1 MTVTVRLA
9 KVSDAPQLV
18 KLFCEDLGYA
28 CTEALVRVQLERAL
42 QTEHERVF
50 VAEYQS
56 RVVGVLHAEDYN
68 VLYFETM
75 KNVLGLAVAGDCR
88 RMGIG
93 TKLLGALE
101 DWARETGVKTIRL
114 NSGMSRAGA
123 HEFYRANGFTG
134 EKDQK
139 RFLKTL

>member
-1 MTVTVRLA
+1 MVVIVRHA
-9 KVSDAPQLV
+9 KLSDAPQLV

-28 CTEALVRVQLERAL
+28 CTEALVRAQLERAL
-42 QTEHERVF
+42 QTDRERVF
-50 VAEYQS
+50 VAEQEG
-56 RVVGVLHAEDYN
+56 RAVGVLHAEDYN
-68 VLYFETM
+68 VLYCETM

-93 TKLLGALE
+93 TKLLRALE

-114 NSGMSRAGA
+114 NSGMSRTGA